1 MKVVQR
7 GIDHHSGQ
15 YPARVGMIGDQ
26 RVHVCRHRDSLV
38 QRVAGRK
45 ATRQVGNR
53 RMPQSLCRA
62 QSRSGS
68 ASCPPIA
75 QPFCGSQRP
84 VPRFFERSESRMSF
98 ERRFRDVRRRSA
110 RRLEDDAAGA
120 RHILCAVST
129 PRAIRPGNNG
139 VCHAVVTQRSFP
151 CRLTFASRR
160 QCVPQASSLHGWLR
174 RNVRLRAEH
183 RATTMHRFAEDRGPR
198 GIPGPYAGLA
208 DARGS
213 NNSPRSYA
221 YRGLPDRRVADALSS
236 RQIGFA
242 SGGAQAHRQPIDSSA
257 PEKGGAYLDVQAR
270 FRPQRHSV
278 TAKQIVP
285 IFIGRGAP
293 FTPKHS

>member
-1 MKVVQR
+1 MRCKTLWKGTGQDQKKVSDRSPARRPGLSEASLRRIFLGMKVVQR

-120 RHILCAVST
+120 RHYIIFSA
-129 PRAIRPGNNG
+129 
-139 VCHAVVTQRSFP
+139 RS
-151 CRLTFASRR
+151 A
-160 QCVPQASSLHGWLR
+160 H
-174 RNVRLRAEH
+174 
-183 RATTMHRFAEDRGPR
+183 RGPFA
-198 GIPGPYAGLA
+198 PGTT
-208 DARGS
+208 GS
-213 NNSPRSYA
+213 ATPLLHSA
-221 YRGLPDRRVADALSS
+221 LFLVA
-236 RQIGFA
+236 
-242 SGGAQAHRQPIDSSA
+242 
-257 PEKGGAYLDVQAR
+257 
-270 FRPQRHSV
+270 
-278 TAKQIVP
+278 
-285 IFIGRGAP
+285 
-293 FTPKHS
+293 